1 MDGVGAWAAV
11 AAIVAA
17 AGVAQG
23 LSGFGFSL
31 ISIPLLSLVVP
42 VKAAIVG
49 GAFLGLVQSGLVVA
63 RDHRHIDRRSAA
75 VLVLAALAG
84 MPIGLFVITRVSEEP
99 LQVVIAVTVLV
110 FTGLLWRRVR
120 LPTDSLPA
128 EVGVGFTSGMLS
140 TSTGMS
146 GPPLVIAL
154 QARGVP
160 PSAFRATLA
169 TVFVSGSAISLL
181 LFWSRGTRDDRRG
194 EGGGG
199 RPAGSADRDP
209 RRRTGVPAGRPRAV
223 PLDRAGA
230 ARRERGARA
239 GRRADLS
246 ALSARG

>member
-17 AGVAQG
+17 AGLAQG

-31 ISIPLLSLVVP
+31 VSIPLLALVVP

-49 GAFLGLVQSGLVVA
+49 GALLGLVQSGQIVA
-63 RDHRHIDRRSAA
+63 RDHRHVEWRSAA
-75 VLVLAALAG
+75 VLVAAAVAG
-84 MPIGLFVITRVSEEP
+84 MPIGLLVITRVPEEP
-99 LQVVIAVTVLV
+99 LQVVIAVTVLG
-110 FTGLLWRRVR
+110 FTAMLWRRVR

-154 QARGVP
+154 QARGVE

-169 TVFVSGSAISLL
+169 TVFVCGSAISSL
-181 LFWSRGTRDDRRG
+181 LFWSRGLVTAEALRVAAAGLPGLLVGILVGELAFRRVDHDRFR
-194 EGGGG
+194 
-199 RPAGSADRDP
+199 RIVLVLLVASA
-209 RRRTGVPAGRPRAV
+209 VLA
-223 PLDRAGA
+223 LIGA
-230 ARRERGARA
+230 
-239 GRRADLS
+239 LT
-246 ALSARG
+246 

>member
-11 AAIVAA
+11 AVIVAA

-31 ISIPLLSLVVP
+31 ISIPLLALVVP

-49 GAFLGLVQSGLVVA
+49 GAMLGLVQSGLIVA
-63 RDHRHIDRRSAA
+63 RDHRHVDWRSAA
-75 VLVLAALAG
+75 VLVVAALAG
-84 MPIGLFVITRVSEEP
+84 MPIGLLVITRVRAQP
-99 LQVVIAVTVLV
+99 LQVVIALTVLV
-110 FTGLLWRRVR
+110 LTGLLWRRVR
-120 LPTDSLPA
+120 LPTDSLTA

-169 TVFVSGSAISLL
+169 TVFVSGSAISFL
-181 LFWSRGTRDDRRG
+181 LFWSRGLVT
-194 EGGGG
+194 
-199 RPAGSADRDP
+199 ADALR
-209 RRRTGVPAGRPRAV
+209 V
-223 PLDRAGA
+223 AGA
-230 ARRERGARA
+230 GLPGLLLGILVGELMFRRVDHERFRAIVLVLLVASAALALVGA
-239 GRRADLS
+239 LT
-246 ALSARG
+246 

>member
-1 MDGVGAWAAV
+1 MDGVSTWAAV
-11 AAIVAA
+11 AAIVGA
-17 AGVAQG
+17 AGLAQG

-31 ISIPLLSLVVP
+31 ISIPLLALVVP

-49 GAFLGLVQSGLVVA
+49 GAALGIVQSGLIVA
-63 RDHRHIDRRSAA
+63 REHRHVEWRSAV
-75 VLVLAALAG
+75 VLATAALAG
-84 MPIGLFVITRVSEEP
+84 MPIGLLVITRVREEP

-110 FTGLLWRRVR
+110 FTGLLWRRVG

-169 TVFVSGSAISLL
+169 TVFVCGSTISFL
-181 LFWSRGTRDDRRG
+181 LFWSRGLVTDDSVRVAAAGLPGLLIGILAGELAFRRVDH
-194 EGGGG
+194 E
-199 RPAGSADRDP
+199 RFRSIVLVLLVVSA
-209 RRRTGVPAGRPRAV
+209 VLA
-223 PLDRAGA
+223 LIGA
-230 ARRERGARA
+230 
-239 GRRADLS
+239 LT
-246 ALSARG
+246 

>member
-1 MDGVGAWAAV
+1 MDGMGSWAAV

-17 AGVAQG
+17 AAVAQG
-23 LSGFGFSL
+23 VSGFGFSL
-31 ISIPLLSLVVP
+31 VSIPILALVVP

-49 GAFLGLVQSGLVVA
+49 GAMLGLVQSGLVVA
-63 RDHRHIDRRSAA
+63 RDHRHVERRSAA
-75 VLVLAALAG
+75 VLVMAALAG
-84 MPIGLFVITRVSEEP
+84 MPIGLLVITRVREEP
-99 LQVVIAVTVLV
+99 LQVLIAVTVLV

-169 TVFVSGSAISLL
+169 AVFVSGSAVSLL
-181 LFWSRGTRDDRRG
+181 LFWSKGLVTVDALRVAAAGLPGLLVGILVGELAFRRVDH
-194 EGGGG
+194 E
-199 RPAGSADRDP
+199 RFRAIVLVLLMGSALL
-209 RRRTGVPAGRPRAV
+209 A
-223 PLDRAGA
+223 LIGA
-230 ARRERGARA
+230 
-239 GRRADLS
+239 LT
-246 ALSARG
+246 

>member
-1 MDGVGAWAAV
+1 MEMGAWAAV

-23 LSGFGFSL
+23 VSGFGFSL
-31 ISIPLLSLVVP
+31 VSIPILALVVP

-49 GAFLGLVQSGLVVA
+49 GAILGVVQSGLVVT
-63 RDHRHIDRRSAA
+63 RDHRHVEWRSAA
-75 VLVLAALAG
+75 VLVAAALAG
-84 MPIGLFVITRVSEEP
+84 MPIGLLVITRVREEP
-99 LQVVIAVTVLV
+99 LQIVIAVTVLV

-160 PSAFRATLA
+160 PNAFRATLA
-169 TVFVSGSAISLL
+169 AVFVSGSAISLL
-181 LFWSRGTRDDRRG
+181 LFWSQGLVTAEALRVAAAGLPGLLVGILVGELAFRRVDH
-194 EGGGG
+194 E
-199 RPAGSADRDP
+199 RFRAIVLLLLVASA
-209 RRRTGVPAGRPRAV
+209 VLA
-223 PLDRAGA
+223 LIGA
-230 ARRERGARA
+230 
-239 GRRADLS
+239 LT
-246 ALSARG
+246 

>member
-1 MDGVGAWAAV
+1 MAV
-11 AAIVAA
+11 ATIVAA

-23 LSGFGFSL
+23 LSGFGFAL
-31 ISIPLLSLVVP
+31 ISIPLLALVVP

-49 GAFLGLVQSGLVVA
+49 GAFLGLVQSGLVVG
-63 RDHRHIDRRSAA
+63 RDHRHVDWRSAA
-75 VLVLAALAG
+75 VLVVAAFAG
-84 MPIGLFVITRVSEEP
+84 MPIGLLVITHVSEKP

-120 LPTDSLPA
+120 LPTDSLVA

-169 TVFVSGSAISLL
+169 TVFVGGSTISLL
-181 LFWSRGTRDDRRG
+181 LFWSRGLVTTDAVHVAAAGLPGLLIGILVGEVAFRRVDH
-194 EGGGG
+194 E
-199 RPAGSADRDP
+199 RFRSIVLVLLLASA
-209 RRRTGVPAGRPRAV
+209 VLALV
-223 PLDRAGA
+223 GA
-230 ARRERGARA
+230 
-239 GRRADLS
+239 LN
-246 ALSARG
+246 

>member
-1 MDGVGAWAAV
+1 V

-31 ISIPLLSLVVP
+31 ISIPLLALVVP

-63 RDHRHIDRRSAA
+63 RDHRHIDRRSAV

-84 MPIGLFVITRVSEEP
+84 MPIGLLVITHVREKP

-169 TVFVSGSAISLL
+169 TVFVSGSGISLL
-181 LFWSRGTRDDRRG
+181 LFWSRGLVTADAVKVAAAGLPGLLVGILVGEVAFRRVDH
-194 EGGGG
+194 E
-199 RPAGSADRDP
+199 RFRAIVLVLLVASA
-209 RRRTGVPAGRPRAV
+209 VLALV
-223 PLDRAGA
+223 GA
-230 ARRERGARA
+230 
-239 GRRADLS
+239 LT
-246 ALSARG
+246 

>member
-1 MDGVGAWAAV
+1 MEGVGVWTAV
-11 AAIVAA
+11 AVIVAA
-17 AGVAQG
+17 AAVAQG

-31 ISIPLLSLVVP
+31 ISIPLLALVVP

-49 GAFLGLVQSGLVVA
+49 GAMLGLVQSGLIVA
-63 RDHRHIDRRSAA
+63 RDHRHVEWRSAA
-75 VLVLAALAG
+75 VLVVAALAG
-84 MPIGLFVITRVSEEP
+84 MPIGLLVITRVRAQP
-99 LQVVIAVTVLV
+99 LQIVIALTVLV

-169 TVFVSGSAISLL
+169 TVFVSGSAISFL
-181 LFWSRGTRDDRRG
+181 LFWSRGLVTTDALR
-194 EGGGG
+194 
-199 RPAGSADRDP
+199 
-209 RRRTGVPAGRPRAV
+209 V
-223 PLDRAGA
+223 AGA
-230 ARRERGARA
+230 GLPGLLLGILVGELMFRRVDHERFRAIVLVLLVASAALALVGA
-239 GRRADLS
+239 LT
-246 ALSARG
+246 

>member
-17 AGVAQG
+17 AAVAQG

-49 GAFLGLVQSGLVVA
+49 GAFLGLVQSGLVVS
-63 RDHRHIDRRSAA
+63 RDHRHIDRRSAT

-84 MPIGLFVITRVSEEP
+84 MPIGLFVITRVREEP

-110 FTGLLWRRVR
+110 FTALLWRRVR

-181 LFWSRGTRDDRRG
+181 LFWSRGLVTADAVKVAAAGLPGLLIGILVGELAFRRVDH
-194 EGGGG
+194 E
-199 RPAGSADRDP
+199 RFRAIVLVLLVASA
-209 RRRTGVPAGRPRAV
+209 VLALV
-223 PLDRAGA
+223 GA
-230 ARRERGARA
+230 
-239 GRRADLS
+239 LT
-246 ALSARG
+246 

>member
-31 ISIPLLSLVVP
+31 ISIPLLALVVP

-63 RDHRHIDRRSAA
+63 RDHRHVDRRSAG

-84 MPIGLFVITRVSEEP
+84 MPIGLLVITRVREEP

-110 FTGLLWRRVR
+110 FSGLLWRRVR

-154 QARGVP
+154 QARGVQ

-169 TVFVSGSAISLL
+169 TVFVSGSGISLL
-181 LFWSRGTRDDRRG
+181 LFWSRGLVTADAVKVAAAGLPGLLIGILVGELAFRRVDH
-194 EGGGG
+194 E
-199 RPAGSADRDP
+199 RFRAIVLVLLVASA
-209 RRRTGVPAGRPRAV
+209 VLALV
-223 PLDRAGA
+223 GA
-230 ARRERGARA
+230 
-239 GRRADLS
+239 LT
-246 ALSARG
+246 

>member
-31 ISIPLLSLVVP
+31 ISIPLLALVVP

-63 RDHRHIDRRSAA
+63 RDHRHIDRRSAS
-75 VLVLAALAG
+75 VLVLAAIAG
-84 MPIGLFVITRVSEEP
+84 MPIGLFVITRVREEP
-99 LQVVIAVTVLV
+99 LQVVIALTVLV

-128 EVGVGFTSGMLS
+128 EVGIGFTSGMLS

-154 QARGVP
+154 QARGLP

-169 TVFVSGSAISLL
+169 TVFVSGSGISLL
-181 LFWSRGTRDDRRG
+181 LFWSRGLVTADAVKVASAGLPGLLIGILVGELAFRRVDH
-194 EGGGG
+194 E
-199 RPAGSADRDP
+199 RFRAIVLVLLVASA
-209 RRRTGVPAGRPRAV
+209 VLALV
-223 PLDRAGA
+223 GA
-230 ARRERGARA
+230 
-239 GRRADLS
+239 LT
-246 ALSARG
+246 

>member
-31 ISIPLLSLVVP
+31 ISIPLLALVVP

-63 RDHRHIDRRSAA
+63 RDHRHIDRRGAA

-84 MPIGLFVITRVSEEP
+84 MPIGLLVITRVREEP

-128 EVGVGFTSGMLS
+128 EVGIGFTSGMLS

-154 QARGVP
+154 QARGIP

-169 TVFVSGSAISLL
+169 TVFVSGSGVSLL
-181 LFWSRGTRDDRRG
+181 LFWSQGLVTADAVKVAAAGLPGLLIGILVGELAFRRVDH
-194 EGGGG
+194 E
-199 RPAGSADRDP
+199 RFRALVLVLLVASA
-209 RRRTGVPAGRPRAV
+209 VLA
-223 PLDRAGA
+223 LIGA
-230 ARRERGARA
+230 
-239 GRRADLS
+239 LT
-246 ALSARG
+246 

>member
-1 MDGVGAWAAV
+1 MEGVGAWVAV

-17 AGVAQG
+17 AAVAQG

-31 ISIPLLSLVVP
+31 ISIPLLALVVP

-49 GAFLGLVQSGLVVA
+49 GAVLGIVQSGLIVA
-63 RDHRHIDRRSAA
+63 RDHRHVEWRSAGA
-75 VLVLAALAG
+75 LVIAALAG
-84 MPIGLFVITRVSEEP
+84 MPIGLLVITRVREEA
-99 LQVVIAVTVLV
+99 LQVVIAVTVLI

-128 EVGVGFTSGMLS
+128 EVGVGFTSGVLS

-169 TVFVSGSAISLL
+169 TVFLSGSAISLL
-181 LFWSRGTRDDRRG
+181 LFWSRGLVTADAVRVAAAGLPGLLIGILVGELAFRRVDH
-194 EGGGG
+194 E
-199 RPAGSADRDP
+199 RFRAIVLVLLVTSA
-209 RRRTGVPAGRPRAV
+209 VLA
-223 PLDRAGA
+223 LIGA
-230 ARRERGARA
+230 
-239 GRRADLS
+239 LT
-246 ALSARG
+246 

>member
-1 MDGVGAWAAV
+1 MDGVGAWSAIV
-11 AAIVAA
+11 VIVAA
-17 AGVAQG
+17 AGIAQG

-31 ISIPLLSLVVP
+31 ISIPLLALVVP

-49 GAFLGLVQSGLVVA
+49 GAMLGLVQSGLIVA
-63 RDHRHIDRRSAA
+63 RDHRHVEWRSAA
-75 VLVLAALAG
+75 VLVVAALTG
-84 MPIGLFVITRVSEEP
+84 MPIGLLVITHVRAQP
-99 LQVVIAVTVLV
+99 LQIVIALTVLV

-128 EVGVGFTSGMLS
+128 EAGVGFTSGVLS

-181 LFWSRGTRDDRRG
+181 LFWSRGLVT
-194 EGGGG
+194 
-199 RPAGSADRDP
+199 ADAL
-209 RRRTGVPAGRPRAV
+209 TV
-223 PLDRAGA
+223 AGA
-230 ARRERGARA
+230 GLPGLLAGMLVGERAFRCVDHERFRAIVLVLLVASAALALIGA
-239 GRRADLS
+239 LT
-246 ALSARG
+246 

>member
-17 AGVAQG
+17 AGLAQG

-31 ISIPLLSLVVP
+31 VSIPLLALVVP

-49 GAFLGLVQSGLVVA
+49 GALLGLVQSGQVVA
-63 RDHRHIDRRSAA
+63 RDHRHVEWRSAA
-75 VLVLAALAG
+75 VLVAAAIAG
-84 MPIGLFVITRVSEEP
+84 MPIGLFVITRVPEEP

-110 FTGLLWRRVR
+110 FTAVLWRRVR
-120 LPTDSLPA
+120 LPTDSLSA

-154 QARGVP
+154 QARGVA

-169 TVFVSGSAISLL
+169 TVFVCGSAISLL
-181 LFWSRGTRDDRRG
+181 LFWSRGLVTAEALRVAAAGLPGLLVGILVGELAFRRIDH
-194 EGGGG
+194 E
-199 RPAGSADRDP
+199 RFRRIVLVLLVASA
-209 RRRTGVPAGRPRAV
+209 VLA
-223 PLDRAGA
+223 LIGA
-230 ARRERGARA
+230 
-239 GRRADLS
+239 LT
-246 ALSARG
+246 